1 MTESLLALPK
11 VGERLMRT
19 MTNTSTGFSDDGPE
33 PCDVVYVNKPHRY
46 YMVQFV
52 ESHIKESYK
61 PPLKDE

>member
-1 MTESLLALPK
+1 
-11 VGERLMRT
+11 MRT